1 MKKTVILV
9 LMLTFIWGCTSFN
22 RSYKLATDAAVNKDW
37 EKAIEYYEQAILQ
50 DPDNSVYRLALFRAM
65 TAARNKHLSRA
76 RQLAMQSRKE
86 EALEQYQKA
95 LSYDP
100 ENPMLMKE
108 IQEFRQEPKKDQP
121 EEEDIYEPPLKLQV
135 SQEEIVLKFTREVSL
150 RSIFLALGKYAG
162 VNVIFDSQFRDEP
175 FSVDFSGMSF
185 LQALHTLCVATQNFY
200 RILDEKTVMIIPDS
214 PQNRSRY
221 EVTAMKTYYL
231 SHIDAQE
238 LQSRLTQLLRTP
250 STVPQLTVDKV
261 LNSVTVKGAPE
272 TLRQA
277 EDLINSWDKPRGEVL
292 LDLEIME
299 VSRRKMKQ
307 IGLDFD
313 AYVLGGRYGGGTG
326 GGDEDE
332 GDQETGTGGSSGTNT
347 GTTDTGWINLDQVN
361 LGNTGNYQLSLPVGF
376 LRFLESDADTK
387 IIAQPRLRGIEG
399 EKMEY
404 LVGDEVPIPQTTF
417 SPIAAG
423 GVSTQPITSFQYK
436 PVGIEMYITPRIHF
450 NGEVTLEMELK
461 IKALG
466 GSGYGDLPIITTREV
481 KNIIRLKE
489 GETNLLAGLLKD
501 EERKTL
507 KGIAGIKHIPLLGSL
522 FSNTDSEVQQTD
534 VVMTI
539 TPYILQGKSLEEADL
554 RPIWMNMESSGS
566 GSAGGGG
573 ARPDSP
579 EMIHPGREF
588 ERAPIRRGDPDFPP
602 GEEQEPQEEET
613 GPNELVLS
621 PPSYQGPSN
630 RNLRMYVNFRSGEDI
645 QNFSMTLSYDPQ
657 ILELENVQRGNVVQ
671 QLGENP
677 SIMENIDNA
686 SGVFNFGFSSSQMNT
701 GVSGSGRL
709 VTFVFKPLSAGETT
723 VSILNS
729 SATSTSGSSITF
741 TTNNSDIIIRE

>member
-1 MKKTVILV
+1 MRKIGMLALILTVV
-9 LMLTFIWGCTSFN
+9 WGCTTFN
-22 RSYKLATDAAVNKDW
+22 RSYKLGTDAAMNRDW
-37 EKAIEYYEQAILQ
+37 DKAIQYYEQAILK
-50 DPDNSVYRLALFRAM
+50 DPDNAVYRLAMIRAK
-65 TAARNKHLSRA
+65 TAARNQHLSQA
-76 RQLAMQSRKE
+76 RQLAIQGREE
-86 EALEQYQKA
+86 EAIEQYQKV
-95 LSYDP
+95 LKYDP
-100 ENPMLMKE
+100 ENLMLYKE
-108 IQEFRQEPKKDQP
+108 IEQLKQKPEVKKMP
-121 EEEDIYEPPLKLQV
+121 EKDMYEPPVQLKAGT
-135 SQEEIVLKFTREVSL
+135 EEIVLKFTREVSL

-162 VNVIFDSQFRDEP
+162 INVIFDSQFRDEP
-175 FSVDFSGMSF
+175 FSVDFSGMTF
-185 LQALHTLCVATQNFY
+185 QQALHTLCVATQNFY
-200 RILDEKTVMIIPDS
+200 RTLDVKTVMIIPDS

-238 LQSRLTQLLRTP
+238 LQARLTQLLRTP

-261 LNSVTVKGAPE
+261 LNSVTVKGTPE

-277 EDLINSWDKPRGEVL
+277 EELIRSWDKPRGEVL

-299 VSRRKMKQ
+299 VRRRKLKQ

-313 AYVLGGRYGGGTG
+313 SYVIGARYGGQTSGD
-326 GGDEDE
+326 GGDDS
-332 GDQETGTGGSSGTNT
+332 GDSGNSDSSSGS
-347 GTTDTGWINLDQVN
+347 DTGWVNFDQINLAQ
-361 LGNTGNYQLSLPVGF
+361 TGNYQLSLPVGF
-376 LRFLESDADTK
+376 LRFLETDGDTK
-387 IIAQPRLRGIEG
+387 IISQPRLRGIEG

-450 NGEVTLEMELK
+450 DGEITLEMELK

-466 GSGYGDLPIITTREV
+466 GTGFGDLPIITTREV

-522 FSNTDSEVQQTD
+522 FSNTDAEIQQTD

-539 TPYILQGKSLEEADL
+539 TPYILQGKSLEASDL
-554 RPIWMNMESSGS
+554 EPIWMNMESA
-566 GSAGGGG
+566 AGGAQGG
-573 ARPDSP
+573 RPESP
-579 EMIHPGREF
+579 EMIYPGREF
-588 ERAPIRRGDPDFPP
+588 ERPPISRTDPNRPP
-602 GEEQEPQEEET
+602 DLEQEETET
-613 GPNELVLS
+613 GPNELILS

-630 RNLRMYVNFRSGEDI
+630 RNLRMYVNLQSSEDI
-645 QNFSMTLSYDPQ
+645 QNLSMTLSFDPQ
-657 ILELENVQRGNVVQ
+657 ILELESVQRGNIVQ

-677 SIMENIDNA
+677 SVMENIDNA
-686 SGVFNFGFSSSQMNT
+686 SGVFNFGFSSSQMNE

-709 VTFVFKPLSAGETT
+709 VTFIFKPKAAGETT

-729 SATSTSGSSITF
+729 SATSTTGGSVFF
-741 TTNNSDIIIRE
+741 TTNNSQIIIRE

>member
-1 MKKTVILV
+1 MKKTVIIS
-9 LMLTFIWGCTSFN
+9 LMLIFIVGCSSFN

-37 EKAIEYYEQAILQ
+37 EKAIEYYEHAILQ
-50 DPDNSVYRLALFRAM
+50 DPDNTVYRLALFRAK

-76 RQLAMQSRKE
+76 RRMAAQSRKE
-86 EALEQYQKA
+86 EALEEYQKA

-100 ENPMLMKE
+100 ENALLMKE
-108 IQEFRQEPKKDQP
+108 IKQFHQEPKEALTQ
-121 EEEDIYEPPLKLQV
+121 EEDIYESPLKLNV
-135 SQEEIVLKFTREVSL
+135 GQEEIVLKFTREVSL

-162 VNVIFDSQFRDEP
+162 VNIIFDSQFRDEP

-200 RILDEKTVMIIPDS
+200 RILDEKTAMIIPDS

-221 EVTAMKTYYL
+221 EITAMKTYYL
-231 SHIDAQE
+231 SHIDSQE
-238 LQSRLTQLLRTP
+238 LQARLTQLLRTP

-261 LNSVTVKGAPE
+261 LNSVTVKGTPE

-277 EDLINSWDKPRGEVL
+277 DDLIRSWDKPRGEVL

-313 AYVLGGRYGGGTG
+313 SYFIGGRYGAAAAGDD
-326 GGDEDE
+326 GDEGGE
-332 GDQETGTGGSSGTNT
+332 GGSSDTST
-347 GTTDTGWINLDQVN
+347 GGDSGWIDFNKIN
-361 LGNTGNYQLSLPVGF
+361 LGQTGNYQLSLPVGF

-450 NGEVTLEMELK
+450 DGEVTLEMELK

-489 GETNLLAGLLKD
+489 GETNLLGGLLKD

-534 VVMTI
+534 VVMTV
-539 TPYILQGKSLEEADL
+539 TPYILQGKSLEESDL
-554 RPIWMNMESSGS
+554 RPIWMNMESAAGGS
-566 GSAGGGG
+566 KGGGG
-573 ARPDSP
+573 RPDSP
-579 EMIHPGREF
+579 EMIYPGREF
-588 ERAPIRRGDPDFPP
+588 ERPP
-602 GEEQEPQEEET
+602 GRRDDPSLPPGMEQEEEMET
-613 GPNELVLS
+613 GPDELVLS
-621 PPSYQGPSN
+621 PPSYQGPAN

-645 QNFSMTLSYDPQ
+645 QNFSMTLAYDPQ
-657 ILELENVQRGNVVQ
+657 LLELENVQRGDIVQ

-686 SGVFNFGFSSSQMNT
+686 AGVFNFGFSSSQMNA

-709 VTFVFKPLSAGETT
+709 VTFVFKPLAAGETT

-729 SATSTSGSSITF
+729 SATSASGSSITF
-741 TTNNSDIIIRE
+741 TTNNSQIIIRE